1 MAIYSA
7 LLVSKSTPNATTG
20 KAKFIAAEGKGVA
33 RKRLE
38 TLYPGYLVTNLTR
51 HDSAK
56 APISHKK

>member
-7 LLVSKSTPNATTG
+7 LLISKSTPNATVG
-20 KAKFIAAEGKGVA
+20 KAKFIAADGKGIA

-51 HDSAK
+51 HENA
-56 APISHKK
+56 APPISHKK